1 MDTRKALYKNIILS
15 GATTMLPGFSSRL
28 ENDMKQIYSERILKK
43 PGSKDAAKIIDIVD
57 TPRRKYSVFSGASFI
72 AQFYA
77 NQPDY
82 WINKDEWDEFG
93 IQIVHKKCQNMIA

>member
-1 MDTRKALYKNIILS
+1 
-15 GATTMLPGFSSRL
+15 MLPGFSSRL

-43 PGSKDAAKIIDIVD
+43 PGSKDAAKIVDIVD

-77 NQPDY
+77 NQPEY
-82 WINKDEWDEFG
+82 WITKEEWDEFG

>member
-1 MDTRKALYKNIILS
+1 MDTRASLYKNIILS

-28 ENDMKQIYSERILKK
+28 ENDMKDLWCAKNGRSL
-43 PGSKDAAKIIDIVD
+43 KDAAKFIEIVD
-57 TPRRKYSVFSGASFI
+57 TPRRKYSVFSGASFL

-82 WINKDEWDEFG
+82 WITKAEWEEFG
-93 IQIVHKKCQNMIA
+93 SKIIFDKCK